1 MKRFYTI
8 FLLSFLVAPTVFA
21 QGEGIVRCGNT
32 DDPSDICT
40 YQDLVETVNRVVQ
53 SALLYI
59 AIPAAVIVIIIGGFN
74 ILTSAGSEDK
84 VKTGRTMIRAAAIGL
99 AMAFGAW
106 LIVETIL
113 NVLYN

>member
-1 MKRFYTI
+1 MKWFYSI
-8 FLLSFLVAPTVFA
+8 LILSFLVVPIAFA
-21 QGEGIVRCGNT
+21 QDEGIVRCGNT

-40 YQDLVETVNRVVQ
+40 YQDLVETVNRVVE

-84 VKTGRTMIRAAAIGL
+84 VKTGRTMIQAAAIGL

-113 NVLYN
+113 QVLY